1 MPDGALGDRLRP
13 WGIPGLRALP
23 KARNNVLVLFCEDRE
38 EAFMRTGI
46 TSTFVPLLHEDGRVR
61 FEAPKRASV
70 LVLEATLAILWI
82 LSAAVLVVAPILW
95 F

>member
-1 MPDGALGDRLRP
+1 
-13 WGIPGLRALP
+13 
-23 KARNNVLVLFCEDRE
+23 
-38 EAFMRTGI
+38 MRTGI

-61 FEAPKRASV
+61 FEAPKPASV